1 MSRKSMILASA
12 LTLIASL
19 ALVAAGGEKSAEA
32 TLPIEGMTCG
42 SCATAIQSAL
52 EKIEGVKEAKVV
64 FETGQA
70 QIVFDPDR
78 AGRDQFLAAIENLG
92 YRVGEGDAASA
103 SQSAAASSCST
114 AEPTATAG
122 SSQRM
127 PDVDFKRVVEYA
139 TDTIL
144 ASADSPKP
152 LSRSLIQEATG
163 VEIPLSEVQR
173 LQAAVIA
180 NLQERNPE
188 LLAKLSSEGAGRCA
202 EYDACSLHGDL
213 SGATGEQLA
222 MYQEEKRSDG
232 ERFDDF
238 PLPEFQALDLG
249 ENIVLSTD
257 LRGKPTVM
265 AFLAGHCT
273 HSIDSIPILQET
285 IRTFGERG
293 LRVVG
298 VLVNSGSPEDV
309 NEWMAALDP
318 EFEVWVYNDASIGD
332 LVESHLV
339 PTWIYID
346 SDGAIQEKLVG
357 FKDGEVVR
365 SWISD
370 LLEP

>member
-1 MSRKSMILASA
+1 MFRKSMIVISA

-19 ALVAAGGEKSAEA
+19 ALVAAGEAKTTEA

-42 SCATAIQSAL
+42 SCAMAIQSAL

-70 QIVFDPDR
+70 KIVFDPDR

-92 YRVGEGDAASA
+92 YKVGEWDATAA
-103 SQSAAASSCST
+103 SQSAAASSCSST
-114 AEPTATAG
+114 EPAATVENG
-122 SSQRM
+122 QPMS
-127 PDVDFKRVVEYA
+127 DEDFKRVVEYV

-144 ASADSPKP
+144 ASADSPKS
-152 LSRSLIQEATG
+152 LSRSQIQEATG
-163 VEIPLSEVQR
+163 VEIPLSELQR
-173 LQAAVIA
+173 LQAAVIE

-188 LLAKLSSEGAGRCA
+188 LLAKLSSEGGGRCA

-213 SGATGEQLA
+213 SGATGEKLA
-222 MYQEEKRSDG
+222 LYKREKAFDG
-232 ERFDDF
+232 KRFDDF
-238 PLPEFQALDLG
+238 SLPEFQALDLG
-249 ENIVLSTD
+249 ENIVLSRD
-257 LRGKPTVM
+257 LRGKPTVL

-273 HSIDSIPILQET
+273 HSMDSIPILQET
-285 IRTFGERG
+285 IRTFGKRG

-298 VLVNSGSPEDV
+298 VLVNSGTPEDV

-318 EFEVWVYNDASIGD
+318 EFEVWVYNNASLGD
-332 LVESHLV
+332 LLESHLV
-339 PTWIYID
+339 PTWIYVD

-357 FKDGEVVR
+357 FKDGDVVR

-370 LLEP
+370 LLES